1 MFCCI
6 KQLIKINCMW
16 KLWKSNKAFIVIYV
30 EPHIFTKYSC
40 HEQAFFFVK
49 YNILQFERI
58 LKGEKKMF
66 FAWFWR
72 ILLQEGFLSA
82 QECFVFVFV
91 CFSQEGLWD
100 KSSTDMKCLTHILEQ
115 LSWEKQTIK
124 KCVKRKSTTTWNLFG
139 LWNYEMEGSGSTW
152 VLVLG
157 LRLIGLMRSLGS
169 YTLTKWWGYT
179 TWPTKIQKQRQ
190 NRPKDKDNDNVYVHG
205 FRHSN

>member
-1 MFCCI
+1 M
-6 KQLIKINCMW
+6 
-16 KLWKSNKAFIVIYV
+16 SN
-30 EPHIFTKYSC
+30 HIFLQSICATNKHFSLLRIIIFNLREFWKVKRKC
-40 HEQAFFFVK
+40 SLLDFDAFCYKNVFF
-49 YNILQFERI
+49 L
-58 LKGEKKMF
+58 
-66 FAWFWR
+66 
-72 ILLQEGFLSA
+72 A
-82 QECFVFVFV
+82 QVFVFVFV

-100 KSSTDMKCLTHILEQ
+100 KSSTDMKCLTHILEP
-115 LSWEKQTIK
+115 LSWEEQTIK

-169 YTLTKWWGYT
+169 YTLTKWWGYI